1 METFEDK
8 LKRMT
13 AWDAEPALT
22 ETEIGEL
29 LAAAQVADESGA
41 SPQNDDWEP
50 TYDLNSAAANGWL
63 IKAARAVNTTE
74 TEPESLNVSSKIFGN
89 CLKMAQVYSR
99 KRIGSVR
106 LVTSA

>member
-8 LKRMT
+8 LKRIT

-29 LAAAQVADESGA
+29 LAGAQVADESGV

-63 IKAARAVNTTE
+63 IKAARAANTTE
-74 TEPESLNVSSKIFGN
+74 TEPESLNVSSKIFDN
-89 CLKMAQVYSR
+89 CLKMARMYSR

-106 LVTSA
+106 MVAAI